1 MVAGLFLLWQIKRK
15 RFEQIDLAEMD
26 PTLRKLRFRQY
37 CAPVHDR
44 EEGKFADSY
53 SDHCSMV

>member
-1 MVAGLFLLWQIKRK
+1 MVAGLFLLWQAERK
-15 RFEQIDLAEMD
+15 RFEQIDLAEIC
-26 PTLRKLRFRQY
+26 TLRKLRFRQC

-44 EEGKFADSY
+44 DEGKFADSY